1 MEIIKRTFVSEIRAE
16 QEGGKTYLQ
25 GRAASFGVMSHDL
38 GGYREI
44 LAEGCFDS
52 ALAAPDADVV
62 HTVNHDVN
70 RVLGRSKSGTL
81 TLSTSRKGLNYRT
94 LLPQT
99 GYARDMVELV
109 KRGDVNSSSFAFTI
123 ADDGEDWSDV
133 PDPEQ
138 EGKRCALRTV
148 TRIEKLHDV
157 STVCSPAYPGT
168 VAAITDRSLPAS
180 MPIELRNRIL
190 ARATD
195 DDECTCGCEACLDDD
210 CDNCDPETCQD
221 PENCRCMRSATG
233 AGDGDGDGKTK
244 RVDGEDLPQ
253 SAFLIHGDE
262 SDTSTWKL
270 PVRFSTL
277 AKSEKHVREAVQ
289 LFSTLKDVD
298 ESEKERAWKELE
310 ALATKYGIDIDTED
324 DSRARARRLEL
335 AMIE

>member
-1 MEIIKRTFVSEIRAE
+1 VSEIRAE

-25 GRAASFGVMSHDL
+25 GRAASYGVMSHDL
-38 GGYREI
+38 GGWREV
-44 LAEGCFDS
+44 LDEGCFDD
-52 ALAAPDADVV
+52 ALAAPDLDVV

-81 TLSTSRKGLNYRT
+81 TLSASRRGLNYRT

-99 GYARDMVELV
+99 GYARDLTELV
-109 KRGDVNSSSFAFTI
+109 KRGDITSSSFAFTI

-148 TRIEKLHDV
+148 TRIGKLHDV
-157 STVCSPAYPGT
+157 STVCSPAYPET
-168 VAAITDRSLPAS
+168 AAGITDRSLPTS

-190 ARATD
+190 ARAE
-195 DDECTCGCEACLDDD
+195 DDECQCDCAECEADD
-210 CDNCDPETCQD
+210 CADCSNEDCAD
-221 PENCRCMRSATG
+221 ENCRCEYSMRASADGGG
-233 AGDGDGDGKTK
+233 ADSPT
-244 RVDGEDLPQ
+244 RTVDGEKLPQ

-277 AKSEKHVREAVQ
+277 AKSEKHVRLAMD
-289 LFSTLKDVD
+289 LFSTLKDVSED
-298 ESEKERAWKELE
+298 EKARAWKELE
-310 ALATKYGIDIDTED
+310 ALAAKYGIDVDTED
-324 DSRARARRLEL
+324 DRAARVRRLEL
-335 AMIE
+335 ATIE